1 MRMVEILPGGVR
13 QWVAELKRAG
23 ASPTVIRSCFA
34 ILSAIFTTALNDQ
47 VTQLHPCRGVKTPP
61 VPRKLRAIVT
71 LQKFED
77 IYENL
82 PNDAARLLIEVDI
95 ESGFGG
101 AS

>member
-1 MRMVEILPGGVR
+1 MVEILPGGVR